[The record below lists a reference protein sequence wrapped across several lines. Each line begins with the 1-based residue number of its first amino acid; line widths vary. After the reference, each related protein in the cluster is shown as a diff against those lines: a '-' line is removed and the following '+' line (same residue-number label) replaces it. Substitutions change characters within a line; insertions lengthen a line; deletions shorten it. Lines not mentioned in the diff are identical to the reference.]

1 MVPDRFKAYREREPV
16 HWHAPS
22 QAWLITRY
30 DDVRRLLGDERLTSQ
45 TLQGRIGGLR
55 GLGPDERGELSAF
68 FDGWLS
74 LTDGDRHRELRRLI
88 APILAPSRIE
98 PWTPYFEE
106 LAKERA
112 RGLDPQRFELSF
124 ARPYAAAV
132 VGAVLGLRAGEIDPV
147 LRAAA
152 QLVQV
157 LGGGP
162 VTPEH
167 ARAAST
173 ALAEVMTMT
182 RRVITRPPQAD
193 GQVPLLYDAGVPTD
207 LQTAIFV
214 QFVAGGY
221 DPLARCVTAC
231 ASAGLPDGVTALDDG
246 MLDEII
252 RLYGPFELLPRVARS
267 PIEVCGQT
275 MPAGSRVLLAIGSAN
290 RDDARF
296 PLPLELRPTRRT
308 VHLAF
313 GDGRHRCPASALAR
327 AAVCAA
333 WNAVSTV
340 SQASHAIAGPE

>member
-30 DDVRRLLGDERLTSQ
+30 DDVRRLLSDERLTSQ
-45 TLQGRIGGLR
+45 TLQGRIGELR
-55 GLGPDERGELSAF
+55 GLGPGERGELSAF

-88 APILAPSRIE
+88 APILAPSRVE
-98 PWTPYFEE
+98 PWAPYFEE
-106 LAKERA
+106 MAKERT
-112 RGLDPQRFELSF
+112 RGLDSQRFELSF

-132 VGAVLGLRAGEIDPV
+132 VGAVLGLQAGETGPA

-152 QLVQV
+152 KLVQV
-157 LGGGP
+157 LDSGL
-162 VTPEH
+162 VTPEQ

-173 ALAEVMTMT
+173 ALAEVGTMT
-182 RRVITRPPQAD
+182 RRVITRQPQAD
-193 GQVPLLYDAGVPTD
+193 GPAPLLYGSVMPAV
-207 LQTAIFV
+207 LQAAIFV

-221 DPLARCVTAC
+221 DPLARCVAAC
-231 ASAGLPDGVTALDDG
+231 APTGRPGGATALDDG

-308 VHLAF
+308 AHLAF
-313 GDGRHRCPASALAR
+313 GEGRHRCPASALAR

-333 WNAVSTV
+333 WNAVSAV
-340 SQASHAIAGPE
+340 SQAAEPL